1 MSTRSAESSAWLD
14 GLRAE
19 GRLVERLPE
28 IAGMKVER
36 FRFPKIW
43 SFNFVIHGLLEE
55 RVAASTQQDVQA
67 KTVGES
73 LRANVVDVLS
83 GLFA

>member
-1 MSTRSAESSAWLD
+1 VSTRSAESSAWLD

-36 FRFPKIW
+36 FRFPKIR
-43 SFNFVIHGLLEE
+43 SCNLVFHGLNEE
-55 RVAASTQQDVQA
+55 RVAAATPQDVQA